1 MANNPA
7 PERCP
12 KCESDNVDCSEV
24 MQDNPHREWMQVQC
38 HDCQHEGSEFPF
50 DVEADEEFQAK
61 RDAIAEWNAM
71 PCKAH
76 PSQAAGGAEEA
87 ARAVKALLSYAHGAV
102 TEVEIQAA
110 AAIIQKAIDAALQA
124 KPDMTFT
131 DDDILDAHTQGMQ
144 DGRGMKAK
152 PDSGCLPVAQVV
164 IIERQTAIAAMRAI
178 MDAFYDAD
186 LNRAEKVYR
195 AYLAKAPAAP
205 AHKEGE

>member
-7 PERCP
+7 VVWPLTDAKQHLVEMLPDIPDMPER
-12 KCESDNVDCSEV
+12 
-24 MQDNPHREWMQVQC
+24 EWFATLTPDQQAIHSMLRQY
-38 HDCQHEGSEFPF
+38 
-50 DVEADEEFQAK
+50 EALEEAY
-61 RDAIAEWNAM
+61 NAT
-71 PCKAH
+71 AH

-87 ARAVKALLSYAHGAV
+87 ARSIMSLVFTPYCQIGDSFPLPDV
-102 TEVEIQAA
+102 V
-110 AAIIQKAIDAALQA
+110 AIIQKAIDAALQA